1 MRAPLRILKIS
12 FILIIS
18 FSVILFTASF
28 LFQDKVAD
36 VLIKSLNNNI
46 STQLDFGSLRLTFLK
61 HFPRASLELKNVLV
75 HASPDFNRSSFPDL
89 DTDTLLAA
97 NSVSIEFRISDIIRG
112 KYNIERIG
120 IKAGKLILL
129 SDNEGHVNYE
139 IKTKNPGTGSSEFE
153 LNLERINL
161 TDISATYNNLATRL
175 IIQGA
180 IGDGRLKSRISNDNI
195 DFEAVS
201 SMHISLFQLYN
212 TRITRGI
219 DAELDISLNDAGGQ
233 TIFRESTLKF
243 NGLEFGLKGTIKD
256 ANFLNIEV
264 TGNKIDLSKV
274 RSYLPDSLQIKLAG
288 YDPSGICQVQAG
300 FIGVISRTKNPHI
313 EIKASLENGR
323 IKYGRSGV
331 AIRDLSFSGTFS
343 NGSKNTPQT
352 SNLTVNNIL
361 LKLGTSQFSGSFI
374 LQNFDNPTASIVV
387 KGLLKPAEI
396 IEFFDLKEI
405 SDGAGSIDL
414 DLKLFGG
421 LNFKNKL
428 SANQFLLLK
437 TDGELK
443 FNSFGFR
450 MKDKFSLDNVSG
462 VVNVSDVIA
471 ANDVSLNLNDNQIKI
486 NGEFRNLP
494 GWLAGRGDQLHASMN
509 VKMERFNPGQLFHED
524 KPKAETAVRPFSM
537 PRDLVL
543 DVSFNIDQF
552 TYKTFDAE
560 KIKGTLTYKPNAL
573 TFSSLSIS
581 SLGGA
586 ISGSGVVFQNA
597 DKSLLAKGIFDLQ
610 NIDINNAFRTF
621 NNFGQDFIKAENLGG
636 DLSGSLSLLLPMNA
650 YFKPQTG
657 SLTVEGKYTILKGA
671 LIDFEPIK
679 SLSAYIELSEL
690 QNISFDKLENDFFIR
705 NNSLYIPQMDV
716 RSTAADLSV
725 NGKHAFDNKYEYHVK
740 ILLSQVLSKKY
751 RKNRT
756 FQSDFGIIEDDG
768 LGRISILLKVE
779 SKGDEIKVGYD
790 MKAAATEIKK
800 DIKEERASIKTILN
814 EEYGWYKNDTT
825 IGQKPEEKKPKFRII
840 WDESGE
846 TEKTIPETEPVKK
859 TAPVKSIFKK
869 RIN

>member
-1 MRAPLRILKIS
+1 MRALLRIFKIT
-12 FILIIS
+12 FILTIS
-18 FSVILFTASF
+18 ISVILFTASF
-28 LFQDKVAD
+28 FFQEKVAA

-46 STQLDFGSLRLTFLK
+46 STKLDIGSLRLSFLK
-61 HFPRASLELKNVLV
+61 RFPRASLELKDVLV
-75 HASPDFNRSSFPDL
+75 HASPDFSRSSFPGI

-97 NSVSIEFRISDIIRG
+97 STVSIEFRISDIIRG

-120 IKAGKLILL
+120 IKSGKLLLL

-139 IKTKNPGTGSSEFE
+139 IKTKNPGTGSSEFVI
-153 LNLERINL
+153 NLERINV
-161 TDISATYNNLATRL
+161 TGITATYNNLATRL
-175 IIQGA
+175 IIKGT
-180 IGDGRLKSRISNDNI
+180 IGEGLLKSRISTDNI
-195 DFEAVS
+195 DFEAIS

-219 DAELDISLNDAGGQ
+219 DAELDISLNDAGGL
-233 TIFRESTLKF
+233 TLFRKSTLKI
-243 NGLEFGLKGTIKD
+243 NDLEFGLKGTVKD
-256 ANFLNIEV
+256 ASFLNLEV

-274 RSYLPDSLQIKLAG
+274 RNYLPDSLQIKLAS
-288 YDPSGICQVQAG
+288 YDPSGICQIQAG
-300 FIGVISRTKNPHI
+300 IIGVISRTKNPHI
-313 EIKASLENGR
+313 EIKASLDKGR

-352 SNLTVNNIL
+352 TNLTVNNIL
-361 LKLGTSQFSGSFI
+361 LKLGSSQYSGSFI
-374 LQNFDNPTASIVV
+374 LQNFDKPTASIVV
-387 KGLLKPAEI
+387 KGLLKPSEI

-405 SDGAGSIDL
+405 SDGAGSVDL

-421 LNFKNKL
+421 LDFRNKL
-428 SANQFLLLK
+428 TVGQLLLLK
-437 TDGELK
+437 TEGNLE
-443 FNSFGFR
+443 FNSLGFR
-450 MKDKFSLDNVSG
+450 MKDNFSLDNVSG
-462 VVNVSDVIA
+462 FISVSDVIT

-486 NGEFRNLP
+486 DGEFRNLP
-494 GWLAGRGDQLHASMN
+494 GWLAGRGDQLHASVN
-509 VKMERFNPGQLFHED
+509 VKMEKFNPGQFFHES
-524 KPKAETAVRPFSM
+524 KPKVATEVRPFSM
-537 PRDLVL
+537 PGDLVL
-543 DVSFNIDQF
+543 EVNFNIDQF
-552 TYKTFDAE
+552 TYKKFSGE
-560 KIKGTLTYKPNAL
+560 KIRGTLSYKPNVL
-573 TFSSLSIS
+573 TVKSLNIT
-581 SLGGA
+581 SLGGN
-586 ISGSGVVFQNA
+586 ISGNGVVFQNA
-597 DKSLLAKGIFDLQ
+597 DKSLLAKGIFDLK

-636 DLSGSLSLLLPMNA
+636 ALSGSLSLLLPMNA
-650 YFKPQTG
+650 YLKPQTG
-657 SLTVEGKYTILKGA
+657 SLTAEGKYMILKGA
-671 LIDFEPIK
+671 LINFDPIK

-716 RSTAADLSV
+716 KSTAADLTV
-725 NGKHAFDNKYEYHVK
+725 NGKHTFDNNYEYHVK

-825 IGQKPEEKKPKFRII
+825 VVQKKEEKKPKFRII

-846 TEKTIPETEPVKK
+846 TEKTIPEIEPAKK